1 MSEQNNEQ
9 EDQLSMDDVWGLIG
23 TAPETLNKDE
33 KPKPKE
39 KKEKKEKAEKP
50 EPKKEATPT
59 FSAKKWKFPFQI
71 YFAGKVHDLTG
82 MFQDEEEYTADQ
94 ITKKMLEHHFYEF
107 SGTVEYDY
115 MEDTNTLVA
124 MFRQHKK
131 G

>member
-9 EDQLSMDDVWGLIG
+9 ADQLSMDDVWGLIG

-39 KKEKKEKAEKP
+39 KKKEEKQES
-50 EPKKEATPT
+50 KKEATPK

-82 MFQDEEEYTADQ
+82 MFQEEEEYTEDQ